1 MLGITSVLQVF
12 HYTFVSL
19 PLEQGLTVAWIATL
33 QLFLLGRLE
42 AGRDP
47 KHSDSR
53 HRLHL

>member
-33 QLFLLGRLE
+33 QSFLLGRLE
-42 AGRDP
+42 AGHDP
-47 KHSDSR
+47 KHSDSK

>member
-12 HYTFVSL
+12 RYTFVSL
-19 PLEQGLTVAWIATL
+19 PLEQGLTVAWIGIL
-33 QLFLLGRLE
+33 QSFLLGRLE